1 MASSIDKIPSISFL
15 FEKTLLLSSW
25 SVDGVRIIKNT
36 RIKIYHR
43 RGRITTLL
51 QKPPYNGLIF
61 DRHVKVYV
69 GGICFG
75 YQHIMLCQFE

>member
-1 MASSIDKIPSISFL
+1 MSRCMASSIDKIPSISIL
-15 FEKTLLLSSW
+15 FEKTLTLLLSSW
-25 SVDGVRIIKNT
+25 SVGGVRIIKNT

-69 GGICFG
+69 GGRCFG
-75 YQHIMLCQFE
+75 YSV